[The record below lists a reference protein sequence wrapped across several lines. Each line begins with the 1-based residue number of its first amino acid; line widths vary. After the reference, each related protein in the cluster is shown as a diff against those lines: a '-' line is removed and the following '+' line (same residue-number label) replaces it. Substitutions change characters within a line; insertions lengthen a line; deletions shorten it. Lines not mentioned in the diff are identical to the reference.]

1 MTGAEARRAP
11 EALAA
16 LHARCFTRP
25 RPWSA
30 AEFGDL
36 LATRGV
42 FLLTAPHGFLLGRS
56 IAGEAELLTLAVDP
70 QARRAGTGRALVAG
84 FAGRAAETGAG
95 TAFLEVAADNLA
107 ARRLYQVTGWLEAGV
122 RRRYYG
128 PATDAIV
135 MRLTL
140 RATQEGG

>member
-1 MTGAEARRAP
+1 MTTALSP
-11 EALAA
+11 DPHALAR

-25 RPWSA
+25 PPWTE
-30 AEFGDL
+30 AEIASTLG
-36 LATRGV
+36 AVGS
-42 FLLTAPHGFLLGRS
+42 FLLTEPQGFLLGRAL
-56 IAGEAELLTLAVDP
+56 AGEAELLTLAVAP
-70 QARRAGTGRALVAG
+70 EARRQGTGQRLLAAFARACQDR
-84 FAGRAAETGAG
+84 RAD
-95 TAFLEVAADNLA
+95 TAFLEVAQDNLA
-107 ARRLYQVTGWLEAGV
+107 ARRLYSRAGWLEAGV